1 MRKIGTPFAEPA
13 VGWQGLCPA
22 LHVSVVQGDHFTIA
36 LAPNATELANAMLR
50 TLNESTRV
58 EFDLHQLISTRATLS
73 NRRAI
78 EVSHQGVIFDQY
90 HPELFSNP
98 HPILRQLREHAPIYR
113 DTSKKWWVTRYA
125 DVSAGLRD
133 KRFSVDPRNVLQSG
147 QVNSSG
153 ASPVLGDAWLRQ
165 QETLPISKIYNNFM
179 ALVEP
184 PRHQHLRQFFS
195 PLFEQ
200 ATIKRWRVDIDREV
214 DVLIGNMRFRHDPDI
229 VRDLALPLPIRVIS
243 RMLGIPQQD
252 TFVLQVWAHDI
263 FRGADPILA
272 DAVER
277 INTYGQDFMTYMADH
292 LNKRRKSPANNDLLD
307 LLFERYKGQPLTSD
321 ELAANFIL
329 LFAAGFETTASVISN
344 SVLALLRNP
353 NQLQLLR
360 EHPEVMESAV
370 DEFLRYDGALRLV
383 ARTALEDVEMGDVL
397 IQRGDQVF
405 FVVLAANRDPQVFAD
420 PDRLDVTRDSKRHVA
435 FGHGIHYCLGA
446 PLARFEIQ
454 SAISALI
461 RHDFALLPGAVEWK
475 ESIMFRSL
483 ERLPIVFR

>member
-1 MRKIGTPFAEPA
+1 
-13 VGWQGLCPA
+13 
-22 LHVSVVQGDHFTIA
+22 
-36 LAPNATELANAMLR
+36 
-50 TLNESTRV
+50 
-58 EFDLHQLISTRATLS
+58 
-73 NRRAI
+73 
-78 EVSHQGVIFDQY
+78 
-90 HPELFSNP
+90 
-98 HPILRQLREHAPIYR
+98 
-113 DTSKKWWVTRYA
+113 
-125 DVSAGLRD
+125 
-133 KRFSVDPRNVLQSG
+133 
-147 QVNSSG
+147 
-153 ASPVLGDAWLRQ
+153 
-165 QETLPISKIYNNFM
+165 
-179 ALVEP
+179 
-184 PRHQHLRQFFS
+184 
-195 PLFEQ
+195 
-200 ATIKRWRVDIDREV
+200 
-214 DVLIGNMRFRHDPDI
+214 
-229 VRDLALPLPIRVIS
+229 
-243 RMLGIPQQD
+243 MLGIPQQD